1 VVSKESWKEDTVTD
15 PAAAARVVA
24 ECERY
29 WRETGVP
36 SRAIAGMRSELE
48 QHLSEAAADGI
59 DADAVVGRDLRG
71 FAEEWAAEHRR
82 TPHRTPDHEAKA
94 VGRRTLWTYAIG
106 AAALTGGVVAGTL
119 IAGGGDTVDDGLWR
133 WVWVLFALGMGIG
146 EIFTAGFF
154 LLPFAIGAGVAAVL
168 AWTGIN
174 LVAQWLVFFGVSLI
188 SFAYLRRFID
198 RQDALGQPRVGAN
211 RWVGT
216 TGIVLEEID
225 PDAGTGMARVDNEQW
240 RVTTDGAPIPAGT
253 HVVVREVRGTR
264 LVVETTDR

>member
-1 VVSKESWKEDTVTD
+1 MTD

-48 QHLSEAAADGI
+48 QHLADAASDGI
-59 DADAVVGRDLRG
+59 DADAVVGRDLRA

-82 TPHRTPDHEAKA
+82 GPRRMADHEAQA
-94 VGRRTLWTYAIG
+94 VGRRTLWTYGTG
-106 AAALTGGVVAGTL
+106 AAALTAGVIAGTL
-119 IAGGGDTVDDGLWR
+119 IAGGGDDVDNDLWR
-133 WVWVLFALGMGIG
+133 WVWVIFALGMGIG

-154 LLPFAIGAGVAAVL
+154 LLPFAIGAGVAAIL
-168 AWTGIN
+168 AWVGVN
-174 LVAQWLVFFGVSLI
+174 LVAQWLVFFGISLI
-188 SFAYLRRFID
+188 SLAYLRRFID

-216 TGIVLEEID
+216 TGIVLEDID

-240 RVTTDGAPIPAGT
+240 RATTDGPSIPAGT
-253 HVVVREVRGTR
+253 HVVVREVRGAR
-264 LVVETTDR
+264 LVVEASDV